1 MFVLFSL
8 LVLTLISAKTVSQ
21 TRQVTNLSAFTK
33 LYGYVKHFHPSD
45 EAQAI
50 DWDKFSVFGARQ
62 VQNAANDQELT
73 AILKT
78 LFLPVAPT
86 LELSCA
92 KAAFGDKPVSDNP
105 DLSHICWQYQGFN
118 NNPDSVY
125 RSIRTN
131 RSFQIP
137 KQAQRPGSLSVLSI
151 PIEELKADFE
161 QLRFSLTITKATAD
175 TQMVKLGL
183 VYNDDIVYESLK
195 TFQWERKSVTWDKSS
210 SLSQVVALYLFDIS
224 PCYLDSLKV
233 ELYAEHKWKTIY
245 TNEFDA
251 DKPGLMPAGMNVN
264 INPANSVYPYSDID
278 ILIKDFAGNNVI
290 QIKVSDTD
298 LPYTMA

>member
-1 MFVLFSL
+1 M
-8 LVLTLISAKTVSQ
+8 
-21 TRQVTNLSAFTK
+21 
-33 LYGYVKHFHPSD
+33 
-45 EAQAI
+45 
-50 DWDKFSVFGARQ
+50 
-62 VQNAANDQELT
+62 
-73 AILKT
+73 
-78 LFLPVAPT
+78 
-86 LELSCA
+86 
-92 KAAFGDKPVSDNP
+92 
-105 DLSHICWQYQGFN
+105 
-118 NNPDSVY
+118 
-125 RSIRTN
+125 
-131 RSFQIP
+131 
-137 KQAQRPGSLSVLSI
+137 LSI